1 MDETNNPQDGVTP
14 NQEVPQNPMQNEQP
28 EAVDPSPATDSPVVA
43 ESPDPATPAPMA
55 DAQSPEMATPQP
67 NANSPIVKYII
78 AVVIVVVLVGGG
90 WYVYANYLTKKP
102 VTATATTTTTAPAAT
117 TDTTGTT
124 ATTTKTDTTATD
136 TTSKTDTT
144 DTTATDTTSKT
155 DTTGATATDTTSK
168 TDTTGA
174 TATDTTS
181 KTDTT
186 GATATDTKTTPSA
199 PKIPSDTKKDTTAS
213 SEALVAKKTG
223 VTKKVEIA
231 TNCNSFP
238 DKLSTCSVY
247 KCKFTHPFTGESM
260 QKEILGIVGGKCKYV
275 EQMPA
280 GGKMECNYVES
291 SRKEVAKYYKNV
303 AKAETTGTS
312 LSLGEEEKITYTING
327 KKVDNPLQELINDKT
342 CVTSGY

>member
-144 DTTATDTTSKT
+144 DT
-155 DTTGATATDTTSK
+155 
-168 TDTTGA
+168 